1 MLDIREPHAQQKT
14 YQVVTNPSTNRRA
27 KKLKS
32 CIKVNQRQIVGDM
45 TSSHSTTPNTLGV
58 ERRPSFATP
67 TKRLSM
73 TDAVSSVGHRRVVDE
88 SEIEKNYAFGEVLGQ
103 GAFGV
108 VREVTNRQTREQY
121 AMKIVQKDK
130 VSVCCTNLHLWMCV
144 CERVS
149 ECVCVCVHVS
159 ECVCEKE

>member
-14 YQVVTNPSTNRRA
+14 YQVVTNPTIGRA
-27 KKLKS
+27 KKLKN
-32 CIKVNQRQIVGDM
+32 CIKVNQRKKVGDM

-67 TKRLSM
+67 RRLSM

-88 SEIEKNYAFGEVLGQ
+88 SEIEKNYVFGEVLGQ

-108 VREVTNRQTREQY
+108 VKEVTNRQTHEQY

-130 VSVCCTNLHLWMCV
+130 VSVCCTNLHLW
-144 CERVS
+144 R
-149 ECVCVCVHVS
+149 CVCVCV
-159 ECVCEKE
+159 CVCTRAYVCM